1 MSKKDWYLYLSLCCC
16 FVTLNYNNLNMNIAI
31 LSLFIPV
38 MVTIFGCPNSLS
50 AHTWSWMFNLNPKL
64 LLLSFLHKNQDIFLF
79 FSYSICLY
87 KALHRYKFHWSK
99 HEGCSLQPSGMLESV

>member
-1 MSKKDWYLYLSLCCC
+1 MH
-16 FVTLNYNNLNMNIAI
+16 IAI

-79 FSYSICLY
+79 FHIQSVCIRHCTDINFIGPNTKVAHSSPLVCSNQCSIVAGTFQQY
-87 KALHRYKFHWSK
+87 FVSALKVFS
-99 HEGCSLQPSGMLESV
+99 